1 MEILLMRAAYIF
13 LFLFISNLADGQN
26 LTGIWRGKRTQGAQ
40 GCFPEYGLELH
51 IYYSNEQLI
60 MGNAYS
66 YVSREQFTKTIFKGR
81 YNAQTKRLV
90 LIESSVLSYN
100 VPSQCIPCI
109 KTYQLNFSKDG
120 KDELLSGQWS
130 GHEMGN
136 NNACVPGNIDL
147 HREAQP
153 IFPVTIQQDD
163 SLARLQQQLSLKQR
177 EKDLVQILKVDTS
190 LISIDLYDNAE
201 IDGDT
206 VSIFLNGALILHKK
220 RLTDRPLT
228 LHINAMPN
236 TDYELMMYAENLGR
250 IPPNTSLMIVTAGSK
265 KYEIRISSNET
276 KSAVVRFR
284 YDL

>member
-1 MEILLMRAAYIF
+1 MEILLMRAA
-13 LFLFISNLADGQN
+13 LLLSLVLISQLAIAQN

-100 VPSQCIPCI
+100 VPPQCIPCI
-109 KTYQLNFSKDG
+109 KTYQLSFAKQG
-120 KDELLSGQWS
+120 ADELLTGQWS

-163 SLARLQQQLSLKQR
+163 SLARLQQQLPLKQR
-177 EKDLVQILKVDTS
+177 EKDLVQTLKVDTS
-190 LISIDLYDNAE
+190 LIRIDLYDNAE
-201 IDGDT
+201 IDDDT
-206 VSIFLNGALILHKK
+206 VSIFLNGALLLHKK

-265 KYEIRISSNET
+265 KYEIRISSNEM

>member
-1 MEILLMRAAYIF
+1 MRAAYIF

>member
-1 MEILLMRAAYIF
+1 MRAVAIF
-13 LFLFISNLADGQN
+13 LFLLFSMLADAQN

-100 VPSQCIPCI
+100 VPPQCIPCI
-109 KTYQLNFSKDG
+109 KTYQLNFAKKG
-120 KDELLSGQWS
+120 TEEILTGQWS

-136 NNACVPGNIDL
+136 SNACTPGNIDL

-163 SLARLQQQLSLKQR
+163 SLARLQQQLTLQQR
-177 EKDLVQILKVDTS
+177 EKDLVKTLKVDTS
-190 LISIDLYDNAE
+190 LIRIDLYDNAE
-201 IDGDT
+201 IDDDT

-220 RLTDRPLT
+220 RLNDRPLT

-250 IPPNTSLMIVTAGSK
+250 IPPNTSLMIVTAGK
-265 KYEIRISSNET
+265 RKYEMRISSSET
-276 KSAVVRFR
+276 KSAVVKFR